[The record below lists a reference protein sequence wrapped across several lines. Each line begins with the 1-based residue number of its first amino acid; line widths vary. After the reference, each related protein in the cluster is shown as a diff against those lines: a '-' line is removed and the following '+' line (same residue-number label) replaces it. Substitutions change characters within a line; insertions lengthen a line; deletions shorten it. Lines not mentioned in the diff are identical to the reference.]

1 MPLSTSRCL
10 RAALGAPVLLLAACA
25 SVGTP
30 PPASD
35 ATVALPSRWAASDLT
50 RPADDAALAR
60 WWQLLGSRDLDALV
74 ERALTRNTSLRSAQ
88 AALRQARALRA
99 ASEASARPSLALGGS
114 AQGQQTD
121 GAGGSHTLSLAFSAS
136 WEADLWGATAA
147 SVAAARADERTAEA
161 DLASTRLALLAELGL
176 AWTQW
181 QADLTR
187 QRITRQSLRSLE
199 ETQDLTRWNVQ
210 AGLASALDL
219 QQVVQTLEST
229 RASLL
234 ALNAQ
239 VTQDR
244 HALAVLAGDPPAA
257 ATLPDDSADGL
268 PGLDQALAG
277 LATGLPAD
285 LLRRR
290 PDLHAAESSVQAA
303 WLRRRQAERAAW
315 PGLTLNGSLGL
326 QAATLAGL
334 GQPGAAL
341 ATLAASVNWPLL
353 DGGRQAAQ
361 LEQQDAALDAARAAY
376 DAALLAALKD
386 VEDSLAALQGATDRQ
401 TALRRASEAALQ
413 AMRLSQVRRQAGLI
427 DTAALLD
434 AQRTALSSE
443 LAWVTA
449 RADQASNLIR
459 TWKALGGGWDAPAR
473 ADR

>member
-30 PPASD
+30 PPAPD
-35 ATVALPSRWAASDLT
+35 ATVALPSRWAASDLS

-136 WEADLWGATAA
+136 WEADLWGAQSLGLAA
-147 SVAAARADERTAEA
+147 SRADERAAQA
-161 DLASTRLALLAELGL
+161 DLAATRLALLAELGL

-257 ATLPDDSADGL
+257 ATLPDNSADGL